1 MKYFR
6 GFSSSQTIIIG
17 FASVILLGSL
27 LLMLP
32 VSAEGAGPAPFSDA
46 LFTAVSAVCVTGLVV
61 RDTATGWS
69 LFGQAVILMLIE
81 IGGMGVI
88 TVSVAVIRFSGRKIS
103 IRQKSLMQESV
114 SAHEIGGILN
124 LTGMILKGT
133 AAAELLGAVLM
144 IPVFA
149 GQFGFFRGV
158 WYGVFHSVSAFCNA
172 GFDLMGIRE
181 PFSSLTSFSGHPLI
195 NLVIMTLIIVGGI
208 GFLTGEDVRR
218 HRFRIRKYR
227 MQSRLILA
235 TAGFLIAVPAIYFFF
250 FEFQGEP
257 FGRRIFMSL
266 FQSVTTRTAG
276 FNTAD
281 LTKLSDDGQLVMI
294 LLMLVGGAPG
304 STAGGMKT
312 TTFAV
317 MLATALSVMRK
328 GEETSILRRRIDDE
342 TVRNAAA
349 LFTVYIFS
357 FLIGGMIISNAENL
371 PLLTCLF
378 ETASAIG
385 TVGLSLGITGQ
396 LGMLSRTILILLMFW
411 GRVGGLTLIYA
422 ALAVKEPPLYR
433 LPKEKLMV
441 G

>member
-1 MKYFR
+1 MKYIR
-6 GFSSSQTIIIG
+6 TFSSSQIIIAG

-32 VSAEGAGPAPFSDA
+32 FASREAGSASFFDA
-46 LFTAVSAVCVTGLVV
+46 LFTAVSATCVTGLVV
-61 RDTATGWS
+61 KDTATYWTP
-69 LFGQAVILMLIE
+69 FGQAVILMLIQ

-88 TVSVAVIRFSGRKIS
+88 TISVAVIRFSGKKIS

-114 SAHEIGGILN
+114 SAHEVGGILN

-133 AAAELLGAVLM
+133 AAAELTGALLM

-158 WYGVFHSVSAFCNA
+158 WYGIFHSISAFCNA
-172 GFDLMGIRE
+172 GFDLMGIRGQ
-181 PFSSLTSFSGHPLI
+181 FSSLTSFSGHPVI
-195 NLVIMTLIIVGGI
+195 NLVIMLLIVVGGI
-208 GFLTGEDVRR
+208 GFMTWDDVRQHGR
-218 HRFRIRKYR
+218 RIRKYR

-235 TAGFLIAVPAIYFFF
+235 MAAVLILIPALYFFI
-250 FEFQGEP
+250 FEFGEEP
-257 FGRRIFMSL
+257 FIKRAFMSV

-281 LTKLSDDGQLVMI
+281 LTLMSDDGKMLMI
-294 LLMLVGGAPG
+294 VLMLVGGAPG

-317 MLATALSVMRK
+317 MVATALAVMRK
-328 GEETSILRRRIDDE
+328 GGETEVLRRRIDEE

-349 LFTVYIFS
+349 LFTIYIFS
-357 FLIGGMIISNAENL
+357 FLIGGMIISRAEGL

-378 ETASAIG
+378 ETASAVG
-385 TVGLSLGITGQ
+385 TVGLTLGITSQ
-396 LGMLSRTILILLMFW
+396 LGFISRLILILLMFW